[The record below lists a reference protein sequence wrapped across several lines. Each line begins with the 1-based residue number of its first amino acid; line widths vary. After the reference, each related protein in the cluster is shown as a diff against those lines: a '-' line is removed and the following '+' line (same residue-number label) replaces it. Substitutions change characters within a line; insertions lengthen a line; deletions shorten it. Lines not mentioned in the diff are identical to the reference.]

1 MRKAM
6 KIISQLLII
15 LFSGLLFGQDAEK
28 TDLEIGDVAPT
39 WALMYAPGKFEFL
52 RNWSEVK
59 IDPKTGKEKK
69 LRLNVSQP
77 DRHAVVMSFFA
88 TWCKPCMKELPILEE
103 VYQKYKDERV
113 KFFLIDITE
122 ATRNNPGTVYGM
134 SYKDVPV
141 AGPFLREKGVTMQIL
156 FDNRG
161 TAMKRYYAQTLPR
174 LFMVDGFRNVTF
186 KKRGFPDEEGAEAK
200 FKKDISA
207 EIDRLLSELPPSK
220 K

>member
-1 MRKAM
+1 M
-6 KIISQLLII
+6 KIISHLLII
-15 LFSGLLFGQDAEK
+15 LFSGLIFGQDAEK

-186 KKRGFPDEEGAEAK
+186 KKRGFPDAEGAEAK

-207 EIDRLLSELPPSK
+207 EIDRLLSDLPPSK

>member
-1 MRKAM
+1 MIPK
-6 KIISQLLII
+6 LLMIM
-15 LFSGLLFGQDAEK
+15 LSGLLLAQDAEK
-28 TDLEIGDVAPT
+28 KDLEVGDEAPT

-103 VYQKYKDERV
+103 VYQQYKDERV

-122 ATRNNPGTVYGM
+122 ATRSNPGTVYGM

-141 AGPFLREKGVTMQIL
+141 AGPFLKKKGVTMQIL

-161 TAMKRYYAQTLPR
+161 TAMKRYNAQTLPR
-174 LFMVDGFRNVTF
+174 LFMVDGYRNVTF
-186 KKRGFPDEEGAEAK
+186 KKRGFPDGEGADEK
-200 FKKDISA
+200 FKKDISS
-207 EIDRLLSELPPSK
+207 EIERLLGELPPSK

>member
-1 MRKAM
+1 M
-6 KIISQLLII
+6 ISKLLMIM
-15 LFSGLLFGQDAEK
+15 LSGLLLAQDAEK
-28 TDLEIGDVAPT
+28 KDLEVGDEAPT

-59 IDPKTGKEKK
+59 IDKKTGKEKK

-122 ATRNNPGTVYGM
+122 ATRSNPGTVYGM

-141 AGPFLREKGVTMQIL
+141 AGPFFKKKRVTMQIL

-161 TAMKRYYAQTLPR
+161 TAMKRYNAQTLPR
-174 LFMVDGFRNVTF
+174 LFMVDGYRNVTF
-186 KKRGFPDEEGAEAK
+186 KKRGFPDGEGAEEK
-200 FKKDISA
+200 FKKDISS
-207 EIDRLLSELPPSK
+207 EIERLLGELPPSK

>member
-1 MRKAM
+1 M
-6 KIISQLLII
+6 KIISQILLI
-15 LFSGLLFGQDAEK
+15 LFSSLLFGQDAEK

-59 IDPKTGKEKK
+59 IDEKTGKEKK

-103 VYQKYKDERV
+103 VYQEYKVDRV

-186 KKRGFPDEEGAEAK
+186 KKRGFPDEEGSEAK

>member
-1 MRKAM
+1 MRREM
-6 KIISQLLII
+6 KMISKLLMIM
-15 LFSGLLFGQDAEK
+15 LSGLLLAQDAEK
-28 TDLEIGDVAPT
+28 KDLEVGDEAPT

-59 IDPKTGKEKK
+59 IDKKTGKEKK

-103 VYQKYKDERV
+103 VYQQYKDERV

-122 ATRNNPGTVYGM
+122 ATRSNPGTVYGM

-141 AGPFLREKGVTMQIL
+141 AGPFLKKKGVTMQIL

-161 TAMKRYYAQTLPR
+161 TAMKRYNAQTLPR
-174 LFMVDGFRNVTF
+174 LFMVDGYRNVTF
-186 KKRGFPDEEGAEAK
+186 KKRGFPDGEGAEEK
-200 FKKDISA
+200 FKKDISS
-207 EIDRLLSELPPSK
+207 EIERLLGELPPSK

>member
-1 MRKAM
+1 M
-6 KIISQLLII
+6 KMIPKLLMIM
-15 LFSGLLFGQDAEK
+15 LSGLLLAQDAEK
-28 TDLEIGDVAPT
+28 KDLEVGDEAPT

-103 VYQKYKDERV
+103 VYQQYKDERV

-122 ATRNNPGTVYGM
+122 ATRSNPGTVYGV

-141 AGPFLREKGVTMQIL
+141 AGPFLKKKGVTMQIL

-174 LFMVDGFRNVTF
+174 LFMVDGYRNVTF
-186 KKRGFPDEEGAEAK
+186 KKRGFPDGEGADEK
-200 FKKDISA
+200 FKKDISS

>member
-1 MRKAM
+1 MILK
-6 KIISQLLII
+6 LLII
-15 LFSGLLFGQDAEK
+15 LSSVLLLAQADEK
-28 TDLEIGDVAPT
+28 PELGVGDEAPT

-88 TWCKPCMKELPILEE
+88 TWCKPCMKELPILEK
-103 VYQKYKDERV
+103 VYQKYKDKRV

-134 SYKDVPV
+134 SYKDVPK
-141 AGPFLREKGVTMQIL
+141 AGPFLKEKGVTMQIL
-156 FDNRG
+156 YDNRG
-161 TAMKRYYAQTLPR
+161 TAMKRYNAETLPR
-174 LFMVDGFRNVTF
+174 LFMADGFRKITFSLFNVESP
-186 KKRGFPDEEGAEAK
+186 KIRYPQS
-200 FKKDISA
+200 I
-207 EIDRLLSELPPSK
+207 I
-220 K
+220 

>member
-1 MRKAM
+1 M
-6 KIISQLLII
+6 KMISKLLII
-15 LFSGLLFGQDAEK
+15 LLSGLILAQDADK
-28 TDLEIGDVAPT
+28 KDLEVGDEAPT

-122 ATRNNPGTVYGM
+122 ATRSNPGTVYGM

-141 AGPFLREKGVTMQIL
+141 AGPFLKKKGVTMQIL

-161 TAMKRYYAQTLPR
+161 TAMKRYNAQTLPI
-174 LFMVDGFRNVTF
+174 LFMVDGYRTVTF
-186 KKRGFPDEEGAEAK
+186 KKRGFPDGEGADVK
-200 FKKDISA
+200 FTKDLSV
-207 EIDRLLSELPPSK
+207 EIERLLSELPPSK

>member
-1 MRKAM
+1 M
-6 KIISQLLII
+6 KMISHLLII
-15 LFSGLLFGQDAEK
+15 LFSGLLFGQNTEK

-59 IDPKTGKEKK
+59 IDEKTGKEKK

-103 VYQKYKDERV
+103 VYQDYKDDRV

-186 KKRGFPDEEGAEAK
+186 KKRGFPDEEGSEVK

>member
-1 MRKAM
+1 M
-6 KIISQLLII
+6 KMISQLLII
-15 LFSGLLFGQDAEK
+15 LFSGLLFGQNTEK

-59 IDPKTGKEKK
+59 IDEKTGKEKN

-103 VYQKYKDERV
+103 VYQDYKDDRV

-186 KKRGFPDEEGAEAK
+186 KKRGFPDEEGSEAK

>member
-1 MRKAM
+1 M
-6 KIISQLLII
+6 KMIPQLLII
-15 LFSGLLFGQDAEK
+15 LLSGVLFAQDAEK
-28 TDLEIGDVAPT
+28 KDLEVGDEAPT

-103 VYQKYKDERV
+103 VYQEYKDERV

-122 ATRNNPGTVYGM
+122 ATRSNPGTVYGM

-141 AGPFLREKGVTMQIL
+141 AGPFLKKKGVTMQIL

-161 TAMKRYYAQTLPR
+161 TAMKRYNAQTLPR
-174 LFMVDGFRNVTF
+174 LFMVDGYRNVTF
-186 KKRGFPDEEGAEAK
+186 KKRGFPDGEGADEK
-200 FKKDISA
+200 FKKDISS
-207 EIDRLLSELPPSK
+207 EIDRLLSKLPPSK

>member
-1 MRKAM
+1 M
-6 KIISQLLII
+6 KMIPQLLII
-15 LFSGLLFGQDAEK
+15 LLSGVLFAQDAEK
-28 TDLEIGDVAPT
+28 KDLEVGDEAPT

-59 IDPKTGKEKK
+59 IDKKTGKEKK

-103 VYQKYKDERV
+103 VYQEYKDERV

-122 ATRNNPGTVYGM
+122 ATRSNPGTVYGM

-141 AGPFLREKGVTMQIL
+141 AGPFLKKKGVTMQIL

-161 TAMKRYYAQTLPR
+161 TAMKRYNAQTLPR
-174 LFMVDGFRNVTF
+174 LFMVDGYRNVTF
-186 KKRGFPDEEGAEAK
+186 KKRGFPDGEGADEK
-200 FKKDISA
+200 FKKDISS
-207 EIDRLLSELPPSK
+207 EIERLLGELPPSK

>member
-1 MRKAM
+1 M
-6 KIISQLLII
+6 KIISQILLI
-15 LFSGLLFGQDAEK
+15 LFSSLLFGQDAEK

-59 IDPKTGKEKK
+59 IDEKTGKETK

-103 VYQKYKDERV
+103 VYQDYKDDRV

-141 AGPFLREKGVTMQIL
+141 AGPFLKEKGVTMQIL

-186 KKRGFPDEEGAEAK
+186 KKRGFPDEEGSEAK

>member
-1 MRKAM
+1 M
-6 KIISQLLII
+6 ISKLLMIM
-15 LFSGLLFGQDAEK
+15 LSGLLLAQDAEK
-28 TDLEIGDVAPT
+28 KDLEVGDEAPT

-59 IDPKTGKEKK
+59 IDKKTGKEKK

-122 ATRNNPGTVYGM
+122 ATRSNPGTVYGM

-141 AGPFLREKGVTMQIL
+141 AGPFLKKKGVTMQIL

-161 TAMKRYYAQTLPR
+161 PAMKRYNAQTLPR
-174 LFMVDGFRNVTF
+174 LFMVDGYRNVTF
-186 KKRGFPDEEGAEAK
+186 KKRGFPDGEGADEK
-200 FKKDISA
+200 FKKDISS
-207 EIDRLLSELPPSK
+207 EIERLLGELPPSK

>member
-1 MRKAM
+1 M
-6 KIISQLLII
+6 KMISKLLMIM
-15 LFSGLLFGQDAEK
+15 LSGLLLAQDAEK
-28 TDLEIGDVAPT
+28 KDLEVGDEAPT

-103 VYQKYKDERV
+103 VYQQYKDERV

-122 ATRNNPGTVYGM
+122 ATRSNPGTVYGM

-141 AGPFLREKGVTMQIL
+141 AGPFLKKKGVTMQIL

-161 TAMKRYYAQTLPR
+161 TAMKRYNAQTLPR
-174 LFMVDGFRNVTF
+174 LFMVDGYRNVTF
-186 KKRGFPDEEGAEAK
+186 KKRGFPDGEGADEK
-200 FKKDISA
+200 FKKDISS
-207 EIDRLLSELPPSK
+207 EIERLLGELPPSK

>member
-1 MRKAM
+1 M
-6 KIISQLLII
+6 KMIPQLLII
-15 LFSGLLFGQDAEK
+15 LLTGVLFAQDAEK
-28 TDLEIGDVAPT
+28 KDLEVGDEAPT

-59 IDPKTGKEKK
+59 IDKKTGKEKK

-103 VYQKYKDERV
+103 VYQQYKDERV

-122 ATRNNPGTVYGM
+122 ATRSNPGTVYGM

-141 AGPFLREKGVTMQIL
+141 AGPFLKKKGVTMQIL

-174 LFMVDGFRNVTF
+174 LFMVDGYRNVTF
-186 KKRGFPDEEGAEAK
+186 KKRGFPDGEGADEK
-200 FKKDISA
+200 FKKDISS

>member
-1 MRKAM
+1 MIPK
-6 KIISQLLII
+6 LLII
-15 LFSGLLFGQDAEK
+15 MLSGLLLAQDAEK
-28 TDLEIGDVAPT
+28 KDLEVGDEAPT

-103 VYQKYKDERV
+103 VYQQYKDERV

-122 ATRNNPGTVYGM
+122 ATRSNPGTVYGM

-141 AGPFLREKGVTMQIL
+141 AGPFLKKKGVTMQIL

-174 LFMVDGFRNVTF
+174 LFMVDGYRNVTF
-186 KKRGFPDEEGAEAK
+186 KKRGFPDGEGADEK
-200 FKKDISA
+200 FKKDISS

>member
-1 MRKAM
+1 M
-6 KIISQLLII
+6 KMISKLLII
-15 LFSGLLFGQDAEK
+15 LLSGLILAQDADK
-28 TDLEIGDVAPT
+28 KDLEVGDEAPT

-122 ATRNNPGTVYGM
+122 ATRSNPGTVYGM

-141 AGPFLREKGVTMQIL
+141 AGPFLKKKGVTMQIL

-161 TAMKRYYAQTLPR
+161 TAMKRYNAQTLPR
-174 LFMVDGFRNVTF
+174 LFMVDGYRTVTF
-186 KKRGFPDEEGAEAK
+186 KKRGFPDGEGADVK
-200 FKKDISA
+200 FTKDISV
-207 EIDRLLSELPPSK
+207 EIERLLSELPPSK

>member
-1 MRKAM
+1 M
-6 KIISQLLII
+6 KMIPQLLII
-15 LFSGLLFGQDAEK
+15 LLSGVLFAQDAEK
-28 TDLEIGDVAPT
+28 KDLEVGDEAPT

-103 VYQKYKDERV
+103 VYQEYKDERV

-122 ATRNNPGTVYGM
+122 ATRSNPGTVYGM

-141 AGPFLREKGVTMQIL
+141 AGPFLNKKGVTMQIL

-161 TAMKRYYAQTLPR
+161 TAMKRYNAQTLPR
-174 LFMVDGFRNVTF
+174 LFMVDGYRNVTF
-186 KKRGFPDEEGAEAK
+186 KKRGFPDGEGADEK
-200 FKKDISA
+200 FKKDISS
-207 EIDRLLSELPPSK
+207 EIERLLGELPPSK

>member
-1 MRKAM
+1 M
-6 KIISQLLII
+6 KMIPQLLII
-15 LFSGLLFGQDAEK
+15 LLSGVLFAQDAEK
-28 TDLEIGDVAPT
+28 KDLEVGDEAPT

-103 VYQKYKDERV
+103 VYQQYKDERV

-122 ATRNNPGTVYGM
+122 ATRSNPGTVYGM

-141 AGPFLREKGVTMQIL
+141 AGPFLKKKGVTMQIL

-174 LFMVDGFRNVTF
+174 LFMVDGYRNVTF
-186 KKRGFPDEEGAEAK
+186 KKRGFPDGEGADEK
-200 FKKDISA
+200 FKKDISS

>member
-1 MRKAM
+1 M

-141 AGPFLREKGVTMQIL
+141 AGPFLKEKGVTMQIL

-186 KKRGFPDEEGAEAK
+186 KKRGFPDEEGSEAK

>member
-1 MRKAM
+1 M
-6 KIISQLLII
+6 KMILKLSIIFASIS
-15 LFSGLLFGQDAEK
+15 LFAQADESVELK
-28 TDLEIGDVAPT
+28 VGDEAPT

-59 IDPKTGKEKK
+59 IDQKTGKEKK

-103 VYQKYKDERV
+103 VYKKYKDERV

-134 SYKDVPV
+134 SYMDVPK
-141 AGPFLREKGVTMQIL
+141 AGPFLKEKGVTMQIL
-156 FDNRG
+156 YDNRG
-161 TAMKRYYAQTLPR
+161 TAMKRYNAQTLPR
-174 LFMVDGFRNVTF
+174 LFMTDGFREITF
-186 KKRGFPDEEGAEAK
+186 MKRGFPDEEGAEEK
-200 FKKDISA
+200 FNKDISA
-207 EIDRLLSELPPSK
+207 EIDRLLSELPESK
-220 K
+220 MKN

>member
-1 MRKAM
+1 M
-6 KIISQLLII
+6 ISKLLMIM
-15 LFSGLLFGQDAEK
+15 LSGLLLAQDAEK
-28 TDLEIGDVAPT
+28 KDLEVGDEAPT

-103 VYQKYKDERV
+103 VYQQYKDERV

-122 ATRNNPGTVYGM
+122 ATRSNPGTVYGM

-141 AGPFLREKGVTMQIL
+141 AGPFLKKKGVTMQIL

-161 TAMKRYYAQTLPR
+161 TAMKRYNAQTLPR
-174 LFMVDGFRNVTF
+174 LFMVDGYRNVTF
-186 KKRGFPDEEGAEAK
+186 KKRGFPDGEGADEK
-200 FKKDISA
+200 FKKDISS
-207 EIDRLLSELPPSK
+207 EIERLLGELPPSK

>member
-1 MRKAM
+1 MIPK
-6 KIISQLLII
+6 LLMIM
-15 LFSGLLFGQDAEK
+15 LSGLLLAQDAEK
-28 TDLEIGDVAPT
+28 KDLEVGDEAPT

-103 VYQKYKDERV
+103 VYQQYKDERV

-122 ATRNNPGTVYGM
+122 ATRSNPGTVYGM

-141 AGPFLREKGVTMQIL
+141 AGPFLKKKGVTMQIL

-174 LFMVDGFRNVTF
+174 LFMVDGYRNVTF
-186 KKRGFPDEEGAEAK
+186 KKRGFPDGEGADEK
-200 FKKDISA
+200 FKKDISS

>member
-1 MRKAM
+1 M
-6 KIISQLLII
+6 KMIPKLLMIM
-15 LFSGLLFGQDAEK
+15 LSGLLLAQDAEK
-28 TDLEIGDVAPT
+28 KDLEVGDEAPT

-103 VYQKYKDERV
+103 VYQQYKDERV

-122 ATRNNPGTVYGM
+122 ATRSNPGTVYGM

-141 AGPFLREKGVTMQIL
+141 AGPFLKKKGVTMQIL

-174 LFMVDGFRNVTF
+174 LFMVDGYRNVTF
-186 KKRGFPDEEGAEAK
+186 KKRGFPDGEGADEK
-200 FKKDISA
+200 FKKDISS

>member
-1 MRKAM
+1 MIPK
-6 KIISQLLII
+6 LLMIM
-15 LFSGLLFGQDAEK
+15 LSGLLLAQDAEK
-28 TDLEIGDVAPT
+28 KDLEVGDEAPT

-103 VYQKYKDERV
+103 VYQEYKDERV

-122 ATRNNPGTVYGM
+122 ATRSNPGTVYGM

-141 AGPFLREKGVTMQIL
+141 AGPFLKKKGVTMQIL

-161 TAMKRYYAQTLPR
+161 TAMKRYNAQTLPR
-174 LFMVDGFRNVTF
+174 LFMVDGYRNVTF
-186 KKRGFPDEEGAEAK
+186 KKRGFPDGEGADEK
-200 FKKDISA
+200 FKKDISS
-207 EIDRLLSELPPSK
+207 EIERLLGELPPSK

>member
-1 MRKAM
+1 M
-6 KIISQLLII
+6 KMIPKLLMIM
-15 LFSGLLFGQDAEK
+15 LSGLLLAQDAEK
-28 TDLEIGDVAPT
+28 KDLEVGDEAPT

-103 VYQKYKDERV
+103 VYQQYKDERV

-122 ATRNNPGTVYGM
+122 ATRSNPGTVYGM

-141 AGPFLREKGVTMQIL
+141 AGPFLKKKGVTMQIL

-161 TAMKRYYAQTLPR
+161 TAMKRYNAQTLPR
-174 LFMVDGFRNVTF
+174 LFMVDGYRNVTF
-186 KKRGFPDEEGAEAK
+186 KKRGFPDGEGAEEK
-200 FKKDISA
+200 FKKDISS
-207 EIDRLLSELPPSK
+207 EIERLLGELPPSK

>member
-1 MRKAM
+1 MQIQKTKQNTLIETTSRHKSFAN
-6 KIISQLLII
+6 SVLLSLSVFRM
-15 LFSGLLFGQDAEK
+15 LFQINYLMAHFVYLL
-28 TDLEIGDVAPT
+28 L
-39 WALMYAPGKFEFL
+39 
-52 RNWSEVK
+52 
-59 IDPKTGKEKK
+59 KEKK

-103 VYQKYKDERV
+103 VYQDYKDKRV

-200 FKKDISA
+200 FNKDISA
-207 EIDRLLSELPPSK
+207 EIDKLLGELPPSK

>member
-1 MRKAM
+1 M
-6 KIISQLLII
+6 KMIPQLLII
-15 LFSGLLFGQDAEK
+15 LLSGVLFAQDAEK
-28 TDLEIGDVAPT
+28 KDLEVGDEAPT

-103 VYQKYKDERV
+103 VYQEYKDERV

-122 ATRNNPGTVYGM
+122 ATRSNPGTVYGM

-141 AGPFLREKGVTMQIL
+141 AGPFLKKKGVTMQIL

-161 TAMKRYYAQTLPR
+161 TAMKRYNAQTLPR
-174 LFMVDGFRNVTF
+174 LFMVDGYRNVTF
-186 KKRGFPDEEGAEAK
+186 KKRGFPDGEGADEK
-200 FKKDISA
+200 FKKDISS
-207 EIDRLLSELPPSK
+207 EIERLLGELPPSK

>member
-1 MRKAM
+1 MIPK
-6 KIISQLLII
+6 LLMIM
-15 LFSGLLFGQDAEK
+15 LSGLLLAQDAEK
-28 TDLEIGDVAPT
+28 KDLEVGDEAPT

-103 VYQKYKDERV
+103 VYQQYKDERV

-122 ATRNNPGTVYGM
+122 ATRSNPGTVYGM

-141 AGPFLREKGVTMQIL
+141 AGPFLKKKGVTMQIL

-174 LFMVDGFRNVTF
+174 LFMVDGYRNVTF
-186 KKRGFPDEEGAEAK
+186 KKRGFPDGEGAEEK
-200 FKKDISA
+200 FKKDISS
-207 EIDRLLSELPPSK
+207 EIERLLGELPPSK